1 MLQSFVFLL
10 TISSVSAFNIPRVP
24 VASDQSSTRRN
35 IIKYLGITI
44 GITSISS
51 PANADV
57 IRGARCANGE
67 GDGCDS
73 LAEDNEFIQSLQ
85 KKSSENREK
94 NERVSIC
101 IQRKSYRG
109 ESQVPLYL
117 SNIIYQTTQQ
127 VELLTSSYII
137 HLF

>member
-1 MLQSFVFLL
+1 MLRSLVFLL
-10 TISSVSAFNIPRVP
+10 TISSVSAFNILRPP
-24 VASDQSSTRRN
+24 VVSDQSTRRD
-35 IIKYLGITI
+35 IIKKIGITI

-57 IRGARCANGE
+57 IRGARCANGN

-94 NERVSIC
+94 NERVS
-101 IQRKSYRG
+101 
-109 ESQVPLYL
+109 ESMH
-117 SNIIYQTTQQ
+117 IF
-127 VELLTSSYII
+127 LTKDK
-137 HLF
+137 L